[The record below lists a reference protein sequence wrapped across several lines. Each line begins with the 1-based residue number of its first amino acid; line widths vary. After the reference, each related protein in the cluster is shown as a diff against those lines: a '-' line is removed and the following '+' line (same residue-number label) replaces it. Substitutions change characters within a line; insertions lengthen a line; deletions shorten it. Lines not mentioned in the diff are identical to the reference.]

1 MGTRKLLR
9 EGLLLKAKSGR
20 RLRGF
25 LCSDI
30 LVLTDES
37 AKSLYRMVRA
47 ATDLYVLALSDVTAH
62 TAIRSPNQRGAWGPR

>member
-9 EGLLLKAKSGR
+9 EGVLLKAKSGR

-30 LVLTDES
+30 LVLTDEA
-37 AKSLYRMVRA
+37 AKSLYRTVSTVILFSIYSVLTY
-47 ATDLYVLALSDVTAH
+47 ATADTIV
-62 TAIRSPNQRGAWGPR
+62 